1 MAGPAGGTV
10 GTEVLA
16 DLIPG
21 ALVRDLVLIG
31 AHALAIA
38 VAAQVAFR
46 LPFTP
51 VPVTG
56 QTFAV
61 LLGAM
66 VLGSWRGSA
75 GASLYLLLGLAGL
88 PWFSW
93 AGGFASLGYIV
104 GFVLAAALVGWL
116 AERGLDRR
124 PLPAA
129 GAMAAGNVVIY
140 AVGVPF
146 LAWVTGM
153 GAGEALVA
161 GALWFVP
168 GDVAKI
174 ALATALVPA
183 TWAIVGRRP
192 AGGGGPHG
200 G

>member
-1 MAGPAGGTV
+1 MARPAESAV
-10 GTEVLA
+10 GTGVLA

-21 ALVRDLVLIG
+21 AFVRDAALIG
-31 AHALAIA
+31 AYALAIA
-38 VAAQVAFR
+38 LAAQVAFR

-75 GASLYLLLGLAGL
+75 GAGLYLLLGLAGV

-124 PLPAA
+124 PVPAA
-129 GAMAAGNVVIY
+129 AAMAAGNVVVY

-146 LAWVTGM
+146 LAWATGM

-161 GALWFVP
+161 GAAWFIP

-183 TWAIVGRRP
+183 AWAIVGRAP
-192 AGGGGPHG
+192 TGDGGPDG